1 VAAVVPA
8 TGDHPFMGAKAI
20 DLLRRIRAM
29 KPELHESREYRRI
42 ASSGWFEL
50 G

>member
-1 VAAVVPA
+1 VIPA
-8 TGDHPFMGAKAI
+8 SGDHPFMGAKAI
-20 DLLRRIRAM
+20 DLLKRIRAT
-29 KPELHESREYRRI
+29 KPELDESREYRRI